1 MKKST
6 KTLIAVGVA
15 TAVGGASLAAVGDTA
30 IRHIGGGSHY
40 GHGIHFLGKGTFG
53 SFAADL
59 FESVDSDG
67 DGTVSQAEIDQT
79 LDDRLAAHDT
89 NTDGILTLEEFA
101 SLWQETTQPITVRA
115 FQTLDRDG
123 DALVTRDE
131 VDRLLANIVDR
142 LDRDGDGAFSM
153 NERWHDRD
161 GSRRH
166 HRH

>member
-6 KTLIAVGVA
+6 RTLIVVGVTA
-15 TAVGGASLAAVGDTA
+15 AVGGASLTAAGDAA
-30 IRHIGGGSHY
+30 IRHVGGAGHF
-40 GHGIHFLGKGTFG
+40 GHGMHFLGKGNFG

-59 FESVDSDG
+59 FESVDADG

-79 LDDRLAAHDT
+79 LDDHLAAHDA
-89 NTDGILTLEEFA
+89 NTDGILTLEEFTI
-101 SLWQETTQPITVRA
+101 LWQETTQPITVRV

-123 DALVTRDE
+123 DAMVTRDE
-131 VDRLLANIVDR
+131 VDRLLAYIVDR

-153 NERWHDRD
+153 NERWH
-161 GSRRH
+161 